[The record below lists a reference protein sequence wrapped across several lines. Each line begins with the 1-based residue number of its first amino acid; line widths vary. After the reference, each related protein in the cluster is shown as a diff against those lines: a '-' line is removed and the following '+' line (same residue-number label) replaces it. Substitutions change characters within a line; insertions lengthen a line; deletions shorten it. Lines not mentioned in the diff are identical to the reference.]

1 MDFKHEP
8 DTDFK
13 RPEALS
19 AKEAKEQVQALRKTI
34 PLENRRISIK
44 CKRK

>member
-1 MDFKHEP
+1 MINKQLID
-8 DTDFK
+8 
-13 RPEALS
+13 PES
-19 AKEAKEQVQALRKTI
+19 IVVVGGKEQVQALRKAI